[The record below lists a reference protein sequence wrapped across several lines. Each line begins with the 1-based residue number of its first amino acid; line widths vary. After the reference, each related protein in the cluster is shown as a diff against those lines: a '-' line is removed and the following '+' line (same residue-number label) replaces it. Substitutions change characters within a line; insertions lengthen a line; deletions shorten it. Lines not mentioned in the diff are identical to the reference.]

1 MHVSDYLEA
10 AARRHPHQ
18 DALVC
23 GDQRI
28 SYRVLRGRAA
38 ALAAALIKLGP
49 PGTRVGI
56 LCDNR
61 PEYVESYY
69 GVAAAGMV
77 LTLLN
82 QRLGKS
88 EIAHIIAHSGMAV
101 LITERRYLPIV
112 NVDDG
117 PPPGLVHIVLVD
129 EVADPSAFAGS
140 CQMHRYDHLVQAAE
154 SAASGWPPVRVS
166 DDSPAWLVYTSGTT
180 GAPKGVVLSHRNL
193 NAVVS
198 NYLLG
203 VPVRMHS
210 AYLMP
215 FPLCHVGGH
224 VVLACAAVGARLVLQ
239 SSFLAAEFVD
249 LVRKHH
255 IETSPL
261 APTMLAMLM
270 EGGCELLP
278 MPSLR
283 TLIYGSAGT
292 SRDLLK
298 AAMRRFDGVDFI
310 QGYGMTETAGTVTWL
325 GSQDHRRA
333 VATGA
338 EQILGSCG
346 RPAPLVDVKIVD
358 EDLVEC
364 LAGRWGEVAVRGD
377 QVMVGY
383 WDDTPATEN
392 VLRDGWLR
400 TGDIGYIDDDGL
412 LYMVDRKKDLVI
424 SGGENISSL
433 EVERVLVDH
442 PAVAEAAIV
451 GVADPLWGQR
461 VVAYV
466 VVAGEHDI
474 GEAEI
479 IGHCKS
485 RLASFKKPSEVYFLP
500 QLPRNALGKVLKKQ
514 LRADAQSAGTVG
526 TV

>member
-1 MHVSDYLEA
+1 MHVSEYLEA

-23 GDQRI
+23 GDERM
-28 SYRVLRGRAA
+28 SYRVLRSRAA

-88 EIAHIIAHSGMAV
+88 EIAHIIKHSGMAI

-112 NVDDG
+112 DVGDG
-117 PPPGLVHIVLVD
+117 PPPGLVHIVIVD
-129 EVADPSAFAGS
+129 EVANPPAFPRGR
-140 CQMHRYDHLVQAAE
+140 QLHRYDHLVGAAE
-154 SAASGWPPVRVS
+154 PAGSDWPKVRVG

-203 VPVRMHS
+203 VPMRLHS
-210 AYLMP
+210 GYLMP

-224 VVLACAAVGARLVLQ
+224 LVFACAAVGARLVLQ
-239 SSFLAAEFVD
+239 SSFLAVEFVD
-249 LVRKHH
+249 LVRTHR

-270 EGGCELLP
+270 ECERELLP

-283 TLIYGSAGT
+283 TLIYGSANI
-292 SRDLLK
+292 SKELLN

-310 QGYGMTETAGTVTWL
+310 QRYGMTETSGTVTWL
-325 GSQDHRRA
+325 GSQDHHRA

-338 EQILGSCG
+338 EHILGSCG
-346 RPAPLVDVKIVD
+346 RAAPLVDVRIVD
-358 EDLVEC
+358 EDFVERP
-364 LAGRWGEVAVRGD
+364 AGMWGEVAVRGD

-392 VLRDGWLR
+392 ALRDGWLR

-412 LYMVDRKKDLVI
+412 LYIVDRKKDLVI

-442 PAVAEAAIV
+442 PAVVEAAVV

-466 VVAGEHDI
+466 VVAGEHDV
-474 GEAEI
+474 GEADI

-485 RLASFKKPSEVYFLP
+485 RLASFKKPSKVFFLP

-514 LRADAQSAGTVG
+514 LRADAQSAGAVG